1 MKKLTN
7 DCKQVHNCVA
17 WHLLVNKQCWGEKK
31 ILPEQNKGFPQ
42 GEQRQRE
49 DSRKEEGDGRQA
61 KGLTSWG
68 Q

>member
-1 MKKLTN
+1 ML

-17 WHLLVNKQCWGEKK
+17 WYLVTVGDKNYSLGK
-31 ILPEQNKGFPQ
+31 IKAIHR
-42 GEQRQRE
+42 EQRQKV
-49 DSRKEEGDGRQA
+49 DSGKEEGDGRQA